1 MPVTAKT
8 ARKPKPRDAQATREK
23 ILQMASK
30 EFAAK
35 GFDGAR
41 VDSIVAR
48 SKISKNLVY
57 HYFDSKEA
65 LFIEVMERA
74 YAAMRERQNE
84 LGLTG
89 KSPVDDMRALVMHTI
104 QHFIEQPEFILL
116 LGTENLHK
124 AEHIRKSKVIPAM
137 FNPLKSA
144 LAEIL
149 ERGKEQGVFRP
160 DADWVDLYVSIS
172 GLGSYFISNRYTLSF
187 VLGVDLAAPDRV
199 ASRLQHVP
207 DMVMSYLCNFG
218 AAATQGKE
226 QPRAEQAT
234 ARTQGAAALP

>member
-1 MPVTAKT
+1 MPATAKT
-8 ARKPKPRDAQATREK
+8 ERKPKPRDAQATREK

-30 EFAAK
+30 EFASK
-35 GFDGAR
+35 GYDGAR

-84 LGLTG
+84 LGLSG
-89 KSPVDDMRALVMHTI
+89 DDPVEDMRALVLHTV

-160 DADWVDLYVSIS
+160 DADWIDLYVSIS
-172 GLGSYFISNRYTLSF
+172 GLGSYFISNRYTLGF
-187 VLGVDLAAPDRV
+187 VLGTDLASPERV
-199 ASRLQHVP
+199 ASRLKHVP
-207 DMVMSYLCNFG
+207 EMVMSYLCNFG
-218 AAATQGKE
+218 EGEAGV
-226 QPRAEQAT
+226 PRVEGT
-234 ARTQGAAALP
+234 LEKRGTGLLS